1 MMSLYCH
8 RVASSVV
15 PIPVCFANSSNGST
29 CHLCMHGQQ
38 CLAPTSV
45 FSAVTICVLLAHGS
59 VATLGG
65 PWLVYP
71 LGLTCCGPLLLSFSV
86 CNVSKVGIMWNSTY
100 CNMIGDSKG

>member
-71 LGLTCCGPLLLSFSV
+71 LGLRAVVPCYYRSVFAMLVRWALCGTV
-86 CNVSKVGIMWNSTY
+86 HTAT
-100 CNMIGDSKG
+100 